1 MKFLSRSR
9 RLGAAALAA
18 AGLLFIAGC
27 ASTAVDASW
36 RDAQLQPGYL
46 RGAKLLVLCEAQELV
61 LKRICQG
68 RVGADLQAR
77 GALVVYPPE
86 DLQVPIAQA
95 QLDPQILAAARR
107 AGAKAV
113 YMVTVSVATQAVS
126 SGVML
131 SIGGFGFG
139 GGGGGVGVGVS
150 APVGGGQVSSGYTAS
165 GNVTDVASGR
175 LVWLARA
182 TAPPSSDANAQ
193 MAELSK
199 VVIGEAQKAGL
210 F

>member
-1 MKFLSRSR
+1 MKLLSHSTRVCV
-9 RLGAAALAA
+9 GALAA
-18 AGLLFIAGC
+18 AALVIIAGC

-36 RDAQLQPGYL
+36 RDAQLQPAYL
-46 RGAKLLVLCEAQELV
+46 RGAKLLVVCETQELV
-61 LKRICQG
+61 LKRLCQD

-77 GALVVYPPE
+77 GIVVVYPPE
-86 DLQVPIAQA
+86 NLQVPIAQA
-95 QLDPQILAAARR
+95 QLDPQILEAARS

-113 YMVTVSVATQAVS
+113 YTFTVSVATQAVS
-126 SGVML
+126 PGVLL